1 MFQNRHFMIYLRHD
15 YFVSLAV
22 NTLAAPRSRWPRS
35 FAFLLVPE
43 FSLMPFTAAIEPL
56 RVANRMQG
64 SELYTWRTLSKDG
77 GPVRAS
83 SGAVV
88 QVDGMLRLIGLADAV
103 VVCAG
108 INAYDHLD
116 PDLAAQLRR
125 ASRQGALIGSVCSGS
140 IVLAD
145 AGLLDGR
152 RCTGHWED
160 LETLAENFPAL
171 DVTKSIYE
179 FDGNRFTCS
188 GGTAPLDLM
197 LHFIAQDF
205 GRDLAAQVADQMLHH
220 SARQAA
226 QPQRLG
232 LSERT
237 GARNPRVLDVIAAME
252 ANLESP
258 MMLGDLA
265 RAAGLSLRQLERL
278 FGAELSVRPGLYYR
292 QLRLKRARQMVLQTG
307 MSMMQVAVATG
318 FSSAAHF
325 AKAYRVQHGLSPTKD
340 REARR
345 GQTAAN

>member
-1 MFQNRHFMIYLRHD
+1 MSEPTYP
-15 YFVSLAV
+15 S
-22 NTLAAPRSRWPRS
+22 RSRWPRS
-35 FAFLLVPE
+35 FGFVLVPE
-43 FSLMPFTAAIEPL
+43 FSMMPFTAAIEPL
-56 RVANRMQG
+56 RVANRMYG
-64 SELYTWRTLSKDG
+64 REIYSWKTLSRDG

-83 SGAVV
+83 NGAVV
-88 QVDGMLRLIGLADAV
+88 QADGMLRLVGLADAV

-108 INAYDHLD
+108 INAYNHLD
-116 PDLAAQLRR
+116 PELAAQLRR

-160 LETLAENFPAL
+160 LETLAENYPAL

-197 LHFIAQDF
+197 LNFIAQDF
-205 GRDLAAQVADQMLHH
+205 GRDLAAQVADQMLHY
-220 SARQAA
+220 SARQPAE
-226 QPQRLG
+226 PQRLD

-237 GARNPRVLDVIAAME
+237 GVRNPRVLAVISAME

-258 MMLGDLA
+258 LPLA
-265 RAAGLSLRQLERL
+265 ELADIAGLSLRQLERL
-278 FGAELSVRPGLYYR
+278 FAAELGMRPGLYYR
-292 QLRLKRARQMVLQTG
+292 HLRLKRARHLVLQTG

-318 FSSAAHF
+318 FSSATHF
-325 AKAYRVQHGLSPTKD
+325 AKAYGAMHGVAPSKD
-340 REARR
+340 REDRR
-345 GQTAAN
+345 TLAAAN

>member
-1 MFQNRHFMIYLRHD
+1 MSGPTYP
-15 YFVSLAV
+15 
-22 NTLAAPRSRWPRS
+22 TRSRWPRS
-35 FAFLLVPE
+35 FGFVLVPE
-43 FSLMPFTAAIEPL
+43 FSMMPFTAAIEPL
-56 RVANRMQG
+56 RVANRMYGQEIYRW
-64 SELYTWRTLSKDG
+64 STLSKDG
-77 GPVRAS
+77 APVRAS
-83 SGAVV
+83 NGAVV
-88 QVDGMLRLIGLADAV
+88 QVDSMLRLIGLADAV

-108 INAYDHLD
+108 INAYNHLD
-116 PDLAAQLRR
+116 PELAAQLRR

-160 LETLAENFPAL
+160 LESLAENYPTL

-197 LHFIAQDF
+197 LNFIAQDF

-220 SARQAA
+220 SSRKPAE
-226 QPQRLG
+226 PQRLD

-237 GARNPRVLDVIAAME
+237 GVRNPRVLDVISAME

-258 MMLGDLA
+258 LPLADLA
-265 RAAGLSLRQLERL
+265 DIAGLSLRQLERL
-278 FGAELSVRPGLYYR
+278 FGAELGMRPGQYYR
-292 QLRLKRARQMVLQTG
+292 QLRLNRARHLVLQTG

-318 FSSAAHF
+318 FSSATHF
-325 AKAYRVQHGLSPTKD
+325 AKAYGAMHGVAPSKD
-340 REARR
+340 REDRR
-345 GQTAAN
+345 GQGAAN

>member
-1 MFQNRHFMIYLRHD
+1 MTD
-15 YFVSLAV
+15 
-22 NTLAAPRSRWPRS
+22 APPARSRWPRS
-35 FAFLLVPE
+35 FAFLLVPD

-64 SELYTWRTLSKDG
+64 RDIYTWRTLSKDG
-77 GPVRAS
+77 APVRAS

-108 INAYDHLD
+108 VNAYDHLD
-116 PDLAAQLRR
+116 SELAAQLRR
-125 ASRQGALIGSVCSGS
+125 ASHQGALIGSVCSGS
-140 IVLAD
+140 IILAD

-152 RCTGHWED
+152 SCTGHWED
-160 LETLAENFPAL
+160 LETLAENYPEL
-171 DVTKSIYE
+171 EVTKSIYE
-179 FDGNRFTCS
+179 IDGNRFTCS

-197 LHFIAQDF
+197 LSFIAQDF
-205 GRDLAAQVADQMLHH
+205 GRDLAAQVADQLLHH

-237 GARNPRVLDVIAAME
+237 GARNPRLLDVIAAME
-252 ANLESP
+252 VNLENPLS
-258 MMLGDLA
+258 LSELA
-265 RAAGLSLRQLERL
+265 QAAGLSLRQLERL
-278 FGAELSVRPGLYYR
+278 FAAELGIRPGHYYR
-292 QLRLKRARQMVLQTG
+292 QLRLKRARQLVLQTG

-318 FSSAAHF
+318 FSSATHF
-325 AKAYRVQHGLSPTKD
+325 AKAYRELHDVAPSKD

-345 GQTAAN
+345 GSSSVKGS